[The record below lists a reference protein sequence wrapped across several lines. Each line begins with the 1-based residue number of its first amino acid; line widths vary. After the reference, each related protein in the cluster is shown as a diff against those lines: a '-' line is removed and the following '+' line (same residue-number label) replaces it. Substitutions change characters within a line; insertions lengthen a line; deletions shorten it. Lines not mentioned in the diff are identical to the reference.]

1 MKIERLAARRRQA
14 TTVARGAAALGEGS
28 AAFTVRGL
36 ARTRTGRTR
45 KGADFYQWRVTL
57 KEGEL
62 RDGLARLRS
71 PRPAGADDGANAK
84 RWERPVLRKLPN
96 RTIFYRLDRRA
107 SRRRAKARG
116 EPK

>member
-1 MKIERLAARRRQA
+1 MKIERLAAQRRQA

-57 KEGEL
+57 KESEL
-62 RDGLARLRS
+62 RDGLARLAHR
-71 PRPAGADDGANAK
+71 RAGGNAK
-84 RWERPVLRKLPN
+84 RWEKPIVRKLPN